1 MKYRLVMFDFDGTL
15 GDTLPWFMTVMDQ
28 VADKYEVKRLADH
41 EIHTL
46 RSYSAHQAIK
56 YLGVPAWKLP
66 FIARHVH
73 GLLANDITKV
83 SLFPGVDTLLQHL
96 AANGHILAVVSSNSY
111 GNVTQILGP
120 ANTALMQHFEC
131 GVSLFGKQAKLKKI
145 LGKSGVAATEAIY
158 IGDETRDLEAARRAH
173 IPFGAVAWGYATL
186 ESMQAHAPAE
196 IFASIDDIPAKV
208 A

>member
-28 VADKYEVKRLADH
+28 VADKYDVKRLADH

-46 RSYSAHQAIK
+46 RGYSAHQAMK

-66 FIARHVH
+66 FIAKHVH
-73 GLLANDITKV
+73 GLLANDIAKA
-83 SLFPGVDTLLQHL
+83 SLFPGVATLLQRL

-111 GNVTQILGP
+111 ANVTQILGP
-120 ANTALMQHFEC
+120 ANTALLQYFEC

-145 LGKSGVAATEAIY
+145 LHKSGVEAAEAIY
-158 IGDETRDLEAARRAH
+158 IGDEIRDLDAARRAR
-173 IPFGAVAWGYATL
+173 IPFGAVAWGYATP

-196 IFASIDDIPAKV
+196 VFASIDDILVKLS
-208 A
+208 